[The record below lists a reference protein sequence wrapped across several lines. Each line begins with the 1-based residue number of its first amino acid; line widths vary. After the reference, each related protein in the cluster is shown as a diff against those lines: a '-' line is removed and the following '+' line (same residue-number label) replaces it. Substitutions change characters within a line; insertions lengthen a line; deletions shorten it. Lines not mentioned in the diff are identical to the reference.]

1 MKFIIFI
8 ILILILLI
16 LINSNLVIELLIIP
30 QKIYLISN
38 DKKINTKVFK
48 QINPNDLLIFMNTA
62 YFSDNKYLKNNK
74 KLLFIRHNK
83 NSFFGYKENF
93 NNKYN
98 KIYFV
103 HNSKYNYNLPK
114 KRKNEFHQLK
124 DSKKFLKTNK
134 IIKYYPKNKVPTT
147 GFVTYN
153 YIKKKYPNSNIYL
166 IGFYGQHKKYKGWD
180 KHDFEYEQ
188 KYYRN
193 NKVKK
198 IN

>member
-16 LINSNLVIELLIIP
+16 LINFNNELFTNP

-48 QINPNDLLIFMNTA
+48 KIKPDDLLIFMNTA
-62 YFSDNKYLKNNK
+62 YHSDNKYLKNNK
-74 KLLFIRHNK
+74 KLLFIRTFK
-83 NSFFGYKENF
+83 SSFFGYKKTF
-93 NNKYN
+93 YNKYN
-98 KIYFV
+98 KVYFV
-103 HNSKYNYNLPK
+103 HNHKNNFSLCNGK
-114 KRKNEFHQLK
+114 K
-124 DSKKFLKTNK
+124 KKFIQFREDKRFLKIKSNV
-134 IIKYYPKNKVPTT
+134 KYYPKNKSPTT
-147 GFVTYN
+147 GFVTYQ
-153 YIKKKYPNSNIYL
+153 YIKKRYPNNNIYL
-166 IGFYGQHKKYKGWD
+166 VGFYGTHKKYKGWHE
-180 KHDFEYEQ
+180 HDYEYEQ